1 MSQRRRRQRR
11 CHHSLASAAE
21 PFAALQPHSRRP
33 WIARPRPQP
42 HSHRPRQ
49 AFARVWIP
57 AWNDHSPTPSWSG
70 EEATPRHP
78 CRPPCALYAGACRQP
93 WPWRA
98 SAERRDHPWQHGCRP
113 RGHQAEPAGKH
124 APHRQPPARLPAPA
138 PRFSC
143 ALAAR
148 PKDVCVCVCVCVCV
162 RACVRAR
169 TCVRACAR
177 VRALWALWVTK
188 ESRGP

>member
-1 MSQRRRRQRR
+1 MSQRRWRQRR
-11 CHHSLASAAE
+11 RHHSLASAAE

-33 WIARPRPQP
+33 WIARPRLQP

-49 AFARVWIP
+49 ALARVWTP
-57 AWNDHSPTPSWSG
+57 ACNDHSPTPSWSG

-98 SAERRDHPWQHGCRP
+98 SAEMQDHPWQHGCRP
-113 RGHQAEPAGKH
+113 RGHQAEPAGKR

-162 RACVRAR
+162 RVCARARACVLAL
-169 TCVRACAR
+169 